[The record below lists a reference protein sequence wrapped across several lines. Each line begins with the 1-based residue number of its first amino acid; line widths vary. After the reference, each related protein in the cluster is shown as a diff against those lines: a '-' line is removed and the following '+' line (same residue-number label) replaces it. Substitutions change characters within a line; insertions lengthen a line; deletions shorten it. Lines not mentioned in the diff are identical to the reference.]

1 MYTGAKLKTRKN
13 TKGPYRFDVTDFHGM
28 SLIKRFIC
36 GLFLSLLLSRV
47 GFAAPSTATRI
58 GGLNFS
64 SPVEGMVTS
73 IYWNPAALGLATGT
87 RVFLDG
93 TLRLTHLQ
101 AERQPIDPST
111 GTPYSGPGA
120 LSFEKEKYHSMAP
133 DLFFGL
139 STNLGSDSVVLGVA
153 VYTPYAELDRFAGGT
168 LPGSD
173 GSLRYHKVS
182 MDWFNIYVSPVV
194 SVKLHRR
201 FYVGVGL
208 SYVRSV
214 LNMSFY
220 RDRTIRETYKP
231 GNEDDYRVEDP
242 YRSEMVDLSATDNS
256 LTFSGGA
263 VLILPQNIRL
273 GVAYRSKA
281 LGLERSN
288 VEASGRVSVS
298 RYDESAPGWVDIKG
312 RAKVYYVLPDS
323 LSIGA
328 AWNPDEKWDL
338 NLHFEWVHFSVHS
351 DILFKF
357 SGNEFRAENMGNW
370 DLNFHHYRGFNDVWR
385 VQLGGAYKPWK
396 GLRMGGG
403 LMYESALVDK
413 KWVNAAAV
421 DNHKLDLLLTIEW
434 YPHKN
439 VSLHFGYAISFMGRV
454 AGGGSGFDPTR
465 TTSCVTNRVDIVWN
479 EDCNYVDSGKG
490 LPSAAG
496 DYWKLVHRIG
506 FGIGYH
512 YY

>member
-1 MYTGAKLKTRKN
+1 
-13 TKGPYRFDVTDFHGM
+13 M
-28 SLIKRFIC
+28 SRMGWIASTF
-36 GLFLSLLLSRV
+36 FTLSLVSRV
-47 GFAAPSTATRI
+47 AFAAPSTAARI

-93 TLRLTHLQ
+93 TLRMTHFQ
-101 AERQPIDPST
+101 AKRDSIDPST
-111 GTPYSGPGA
+111 GAPFSGPGA
-120 LSFEKEKYHSMAP
+120 LSFEKERYLSMAP
-133 DLFFGL
+133 DVFFGF

-153 VYTPYAELDRFAGGT
+153 VYTPYAELDRFAGRDP
-168 LPGSD
+168 PGLD
-173 GSLRYHKVS
+173 APLRYHKVR
-182 MDWFNIYVSPVV
+182 MDWFNIYVTPAV

-214 LNMSFY
+214 FNMSFY

-242 YRSEMVDLSATDNS
+242 HRTEMVDLNATDNS
-256 LTFSGGA
+256 LTFSAGA
-263 VLILPQNIRL
+263 LLILPRDIRL
-273 GVAYRSKA
+273 AIAYRSKA

-288 VEASGRVSVS
+288 VEASGRVAVS
-298 RYDESAPGWVDIKG
+298 RYDESASDWVDIKG
-312 RAKVYYVLPDS
+312 RAKVFYVLPDS

-328 AWNPDEKWDL
+328 AWNPNEKWEL
-338 NLHFEWVHFSVHS
+338 NLHFEWIHFSVHN
-351 DILFKF
+351 DLHFKF
-357 SGNEFRAENMGNW
+357 SSNEFRAENMGNW
-370 DLNFHHYRGFNDVWR
+370 DLNFHHYRGFNDIWR
-385 VQLGGAYKPWK
+385 VQVGTAFKARK
-396 GLRMGGG
+396 NLRVGGG
-403 LMYESALVDK
+403 LMYESSLVDK
-413 KWVNAAAV
+413 KWVSAAAV

-434 YPHKN
+434 FPHKS
-439 VSLHFGYAISFMGRV
+439 VSLHFGYAVSFMGRLSG
-454 AGGGSGFDPTR
+454 AGTGFDPTR
-465 TTSCVTNRVDIVWN
+465 TTACVTNRVDIVWN